1 MHWRLLLAWLA
12 CCLVMFALY
21 SLFLSAI
28 TERGDSATPNA
39 AKGSIAVFSG
49 MPDPQWSLDS
59 NDVAYIQYVL
69 ETAPNVAA
77 PTKVPSRGYRGMN
90 LDLLTTDIPTQ
101 LTIFNEVITLR
112 QAGTTRYLSDPNR
125 GLERWLLEHIRGDI
139 APASYDFVKSKIP

>member
-1 MHWRLLLAWLA
+1 MLWRSLLA
-12 CCLVMFALY
+12 CCLGLILLIFAVQIFVQAFEYDY
-21 SLFLSAI
+21 SV
-28 TERGDSATPNA
+28 TPNV
-39 AKGSIAVFSG
+39 AKGYIAVFSG

-69 ETAPNVAA
+69 ETAPNVAP
-77 PTKVPSRGYRGMN
+77 PTEVPSSGYRGMN

-125 GLERWLLEHIRGDI
+125 ELERWLLEDIRGDI
-139 APASYDFVKSKIP
+139 APGSYDFVKSKIP